1 MKHHL
6 NNRFT
11 LSSDAHNIILLDCKK
26 GKKPSRHYFP
36 NAKQLSRFIGAL
48 VEKESLGDVK
58 VQLGDIQAATLSYPS
73 VIDKMTKK
81 LESYIESIIKN
92 EHIKCLK

>member
-1 MKHHL
+1 MMHHL

-48 VEKESLGDVK
+48 IEKESLGDAK
-58 VQLGDIQAATLSYPS
+58 VQLGVIQAATLSYSS
-73 VIDKMTKK
+73 VIDKITKRM
-81 LESYIESIIKN
+81 EVYIESMIKN
-92 EHIKCLK
+92 EDVKCLK